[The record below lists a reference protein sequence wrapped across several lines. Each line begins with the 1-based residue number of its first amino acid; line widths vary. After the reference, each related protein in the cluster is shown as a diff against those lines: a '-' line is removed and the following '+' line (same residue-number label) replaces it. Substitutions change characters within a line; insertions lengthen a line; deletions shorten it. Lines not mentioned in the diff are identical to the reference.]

1 MEADLTTK
9 SRCKMQSSE
18 EEEEEERES
27 LSPSNSTMRGEEGG
41 GRVLLLRSTTSPSPS
56 SSSSSLDVVVT
67 FLSSPSLSKQ
77 LPALPAASAP
87 CSSLLS
93 AYYFLRL
100 LFPFCLHAGVR
111 EAERNEGTRSVSA
124 YSTRS
129 FLSASRASRE
139 NKKNVA
145 SIGIAETSEEESR
158 ESHFLSPKSINFPSY
173 DL

>member
-41 GRVLLLRSTTSPSPS
+41 GRVLLLRSTTSLPLPLLPLST
-56 SSSSSLDVVVT
+56 SSLRSSPLRLCRSSYRRCPPLQPPARRCCPLTTSFDSF
-67 FLSSPSLSKQ
+67 FLSASTRECVKQ
-77 LPALPAASAP
+77 
-87 CSSLLS
+87 
-93 AYYFLRL
+93 
-100 LFPFCLHAGVR
+100 
-111 EAERNEGTRSVSA
+111 NETRVPGSVSA

>member
-18 EEEEEERES
+18 EEEEEKRES

-111 EAERNEGTRSVSA
+111 EAERNEGTRLRVGLLDSILP
-124 YSTRS
+124 
-129 FLSASRASRE
+129 FGLSCLERE
-139 NKKNVA
+139 KKKRCLDRYRRNV
-145 SIGIAETSEEESR
+145 
-158 ESHFLSPKSINFPSY
+158 
-173 DL
+173 